1 MVVVG
6 IACFINVEEQHEVVR
21 SLLLAFLLLAAP
33 LPVGELIE
41 SEVFLG
47 QEVVLQLPENQVWS
61 QQDWSELSVFGYN
74 PLRLV
79 TPSELLAWK
88 SAVDAQH
95 PRASESDAAG
105 AFWKSIPIDGQLVRI
120 VFEPGLPTHIV
131 DHVQQQIQ
139 QYGNNVLGSFDQ
151 GFLPS
156 MTIVWTSESSM
167 EQLADIEGIL
177 WLEPQLM
184 TEGRN
189 LESAKLLTQPSSNAY
204 PSAWTYGL
212 NGSGVV
218 IGVADTGI
226 DSDHSC
232 FRNVSE
238 ASIGFNHRKLLHVN
252 TTIDDWDNSGQP
264 DYRHGTHTAGI
275 LGCHPFTTATEDNIP
290 SAVMSLGYDTR
301 LVVQDIVSEQGWQP
315 PDVDLLLA
323 ESAMYGGYLHSN
335 SWGDDTTDYTLRSGD
350 FDAFTREF
358 PWTLPLIAPGNNGG
372 PVLEPAN
379 ARNVIAIGAS
389 TKDTVPE
396 RWMSSVHGPTDA
408 ETRGIFALAPGVSI
422 VSARS
427 DGSPDTYNAG
437 QHTLSGTSMSTPM
450 AATFASVLQQ
460 MVQEG
465 WLTGHNETLT
475 EHALEQR
482 APWFE
487 SEISQNSVLLGE
499 GFTPSAPMMRALLSL
514 SSTPLNEANRNGGEG
529 GSTAPNAYDGW
540 GLLNLSEIINFDNLA
555 LPSSNGE
562 RPVTD
567 VWIHDSYRLVGEDP
581 ADHFLDRMGDA
592 QPIEYLM
599 ENNWDGEGA
608 AGPFLE
614 TGDVFQQ
621 RFILNGDSLDVRLSI
636 QAKPEPHLV
645 DDVQLMVRLPD
656 GRFAVGESYRSDG
669 RSMLYYDFADHLNT
683 TAFPS
688 TNETTVGIHLDENTL
703 SGVEYVDVY
712 VTGRYITPGNQ
723 PGTLGIEGDRLGFG
737 LALRGVELDPLNHS
751 DADGDGIPYE
761 DDVCPFTNALG
772 WDMNEDGCIDD
783 LDVDGIA
790 DNLDDCLTT
799 PEGVPVTD
807 NGCAQQN
814 DAPRIFIDDELLKE
828 HENET
833 VTILYS
839 ILDEDDVNVTIVL
852 ERTEPMPGSVEVCS
866 TIIENNSWNRCLVN
880 IPQDF
885 FPLSPN
891 GNWTVRILAQ
901 DLNSSSWT
909 SPAST
914 TTLSEP
920 FTIFVPEQ
928 TTGVGSRSISWFG
941 TALWSSIALAF
952 LVSVLIQLKFNK
964 DGNLEN

>member
-1 MVVVG
+1 M
-6 IACFINVEEQHEVVR
+6 EEQRDDVR

-33 LPVGELIE
+33 LPVGEFVGD
-41 SEVFLG
+41 EVFYG
-47 QEVVLQLPENQVWS
+47 EEVVLQLPKNQTWS
-61 QQDWSELSVFGYN
+61 QYDWSELSTFGYN
-74 PLRLV
+74 PLRLL
-79 TPSELLAWK
+79 TPSQLLAWK
-88 SAVDAQH
+88 STVHAQH
-95 PRASESDAAG
+95 PHASESEAEKAT
-105 AFWKSIPIDGQLVRI
+105 WKSTPMDGQLVRI
-120 VFEPGLPTHIV
+120 VLEPGLPMSVV
-131 DHVQQQIQ
+131 DRVQQQILHRG
-139 QYGNNVLGSFDQ
+139 YDVFGSIDR
-151 GFLPS
+151 GFLPT
-156 MTIVWTSESSM
+156 MKIVWTSESNM
-167 EQLADIEGIL
+167 EQLANIEGIL
-177 WLEPQLM
+177 WFEPQLL
-184 TEGRN
+184 TKGRN
-189 LESAKLLTQPSSNAY
+189 LESGKLLTHTPSNAY

-232 FRNVSE
+232 FRNISD

-252 TTIDDWDNSGQP
+252 TTIDDWDNSGQQ

-290 SAVMSLGYDTR
+290 SAVMSLAYDSR

-389 TKDTVPE
+389 TKDTEPE

-427 DGSPDTYNAG
+427 DGVPDTYNAG

-450 AATFASVLQQ
+450 AATFASILQQ

-465 WLTGHNETLT
+465 WLTAHNETLT

-482 APWFE
+482 APWFA
-487 SEISQNSVLLGE
+487 SETPQNSVLLGE
-499 GFTPSAPMMRALLSL
+499 GFTPSAPLMRALLSL
-514 SSTPLNEANRNGGEG
+514 SSTPLNEVNRNGGEG
-529 GSTAPNAYDGW
+529 GSTAPNDYDGW
-540 GLLNLSEIINFDNLA
+540 GLLNLSEIVDFDKLA
-555 LPSSNGE
+555 SPSSDGE
-562 RPVTD
+562 RPVSD
-567 VWIHDSYRLVGEDP
+567 VWVHDSYRLVGKVPSDLLHE
-581 ADHFLDRMGDA
+581 RMSGA

-599 ENNWDGEGA
+599 ENNWDGGGA
-608 AGPFLE
+608 VGPFLE

-621 RFILNGDSLDVRLSI
+621 RFILNGDSLDVRLSV

-703 SGVEYVDVY
+703 SGVEYVDVF

-723 PGTLGIEGDRLGFG
+723 PGTLGIEGNRVGFG
-737 LALRGVELDPLNHS
+737 LALQGVVLDPLNHS
-751 DADGDGIPYE
+751 DADSDGIPYE
-761 DDVCPFTNALG
+761 NDECPFTNALG
-772 WDMNEDGCIDD
+772 WDADENGCIDD
-783 LDVDGIA
+783 LDQDGIA

-799 PEGVPVTD
+799 PQGAPVTN
-807 NGCAQQN
+807 NGCAEQN
-814 DAPRIFIDDELLKE
+814 DAPRIFIDDVLLKE
-828 HENET
+828 HNNET
-833 VTILYS
+833 VTVLYS
-839 ILDEDDVNVTIVL
+839 IIDEDDVNVTIVL
-852 ERTEPMPGSVEVCS
+852 ERVEPVASSVEVCS
-866 TIIENNSWNRCLVN
+866 RIITNDSWNRCVVN

-891 GNWTVRILAQ
+891 GNWSAHIFAQ
-901 DLNSSSWT
+901 DMNSSSWT

-914 TTLSEP
+914 TTVSEP
-920 FTIFVPEQ
+920 FQILLPQQ
-928 TTGVGSRSISWFG
+928 TMGVESESVSWFS
-941 TALWSSIALAF
+941 TALFSSIALGF
-952 LVSVLIQLKFNK
+952 LISVLLQWKFNK
-964 DGNLEN
+964 RENLEN